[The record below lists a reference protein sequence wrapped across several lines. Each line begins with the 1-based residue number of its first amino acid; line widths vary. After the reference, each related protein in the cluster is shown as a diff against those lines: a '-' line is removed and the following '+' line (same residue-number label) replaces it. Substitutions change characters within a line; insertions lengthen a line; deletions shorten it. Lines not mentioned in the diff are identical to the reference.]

1 MMSADPNHQPHTLE
15 GEIPAWIL
23 VVMVILFILI
33 LEGHQAASQLAKL
46 PI

>member
-1 MMSADPNHQPHTLE
+1 MMSADPNHQPHTLQ

-33 LEGHQAASQLAKL
+33 VKGLDKPFA
-46 PI
+46 